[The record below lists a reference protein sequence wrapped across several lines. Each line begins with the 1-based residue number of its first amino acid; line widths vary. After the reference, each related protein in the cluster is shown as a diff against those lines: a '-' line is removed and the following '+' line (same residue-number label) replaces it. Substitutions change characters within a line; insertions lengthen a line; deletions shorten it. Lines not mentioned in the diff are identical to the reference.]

1 MENQQYHIGKEIEK
15 EMNAQGMSVRE
26 LAEKIH
32 LSPQAVYDIF
42 KKNHIATDRLAEI
55 QRVLGRDFFKELSQ
69 IAMNNGM
76 LADDTEEDE
85 ATLRE
90 RFEILIP
97 EDRLHVLDRE
107 VFYQLAV
114 EFVNTE
120 HHKPLVIFH
129 NDWQLN
135 QPDIIEII
143 ADRDLR
149 PGQVLNVYLS
159 NLRKKGKSDDEII
172 QDAKSMPQPI
182 LEVTCGNYN
191 ADLLFLKR
199 LTDETGKKV
208 YAYCRADNKLEK
220 GKYGQIQYNDHAV
233 DSFGAWCEQI
243 HFVFVDDEWQ
253 SYRRNRWAYLAAN
266 GRNRF
271 DVLSFV
277 KMSCPDIGDSVGER
291 KVKNARILKWL
302 NDPKLLM
309 DAYQF
314 FLDKISENHHD
325 MKLFRL
331 MYFDDDEVSIKKN
344 GETRWIL
351 SLPSCESHLNPY
363 QANWLKDHNV
373 HTSIWIEA
381 DENGVIDYEG
391 SLMQMVNPGNTDEK
405 PRE

>member
-1 MENQQYHIGKEIEK
+1 MEKGQDYHIGHEIEK
-15 EMNAQGMSVRE
+15 EMRAKGMSAKQ
-26 LAEKIH
+26 LAEKINRT
-32 LSPQAVYDIF
+32 PQAVYDIF

-69 IAMNNGM
+69 LANNESILTDG
-76 LADDTEEDE
+76 ADEDE
-85 ATLRE
+85 SVLKE
-90 RFEILIP
+90 RFEMLMP
-97 EDRLHVLDRE
+97 EDRLHVLDYE
-107 VFYQLAV
+107 SFHQLTE

-172 QDAKSMPQPI
+172 RDAKSMPQPI

-208 YAYCRADNKLEK
+208 YAYCRAENKPEND
-220 GKYGQIQYNDHAV
+220 KYGQMQYNDHAV

-266 GRNRF
+266 GRNCF

-277 KMSCPDIGDSVGER
+277 KMSCPDIGDSVVDRG
-291 KVKNARILKWL
+291 VKNARILKWL

-309 DAYQF
+309 DAYRF
-314 FLDKISENHHD
+314 FLEKISENHHD

-331 MYFDDDEVSIKKN
+331 MHFDDDEVSIKKD
-344 GETRWIL
+344 GDTRWIL

-363 QANWLKDHNV
+363 QANWLKDHKV
-373 HTSIWIEA
+373 STTIWIEA

-391 SLMQMVNPGNTDEK
+391 SLRSLVTGEDTD
-405 PRE
+405 

>member
-69 IAMNNGM
+69 MAMNNGM
-76 LADDTEEDE
+76 LADDAEEDE

-90 RFEILIP
+90 RFEILVP
-97 EDRLHVLDRE
+97 EDRLHVFDYE
-107 VFYQLAV
+107 SFHQLTE

-129 NDWQLN
+129 TDWQLN

-172 QDAKSMPQPI
+172 RDAKSMPQPI
-182 LEVTCGNYN
+182 LEVSCGNYN
-191 ADLLFLKR
+191 DDLLFLKK
-199 LTDETGKKV
+199 LADETGKKV
-208 YAYCRADNKLEK
+208 YAYCRAENKLVKDNRGLVAYE
-220 GKYGQIQYNDHAV
+220 DRAV
-233 DSFGAWCEQI
+233 ESFGAWCDLI

-253 SYRRNRWAYLAAN
+253 SYRRNRWLYLASFYAN
-266 GRNRF
+266 SV
-271 DVLSFV
+271 DVLSFL
-277 KMSCPDIGDSVGER
+277 KAMCPFYVGQETAATTTEIW
-291 KVKNARILKWL
+291 NWL

-309 DAYQF
+309 EEYRD
-314 FLDKISENHHD
+314 FLINITAEHPEL
-325 MKLFRL
+325 KLFRL
-331 MYFDDDEVSIKKN
+331 MYFDDDEVHIKR
-344 GETRWIL
+344 ESDTRWIV
-351 SLPSCESHLNPY
+351 SLPACENY
-363 QANWLKDHNV
+363 QRLLQGDWVKEQLEKSNV
-373 HTSIWIEA
+373 CTSMWIDA
-381 DENGVIDYEG
+381 DEHDVLDHEG
-391 SLMQMVNPGNTDEK
+391 SIYQHVTHGRTD
-405 PRE
+405 